1 MLLIIDAN
9 GMVDDFDPDAEYDA
23 EYDDARMAIIEARA
37 EERLG
42 SNYAREGRSSDFNQ
56 ELTYEFF

>member
-1 MLLIIDAN
+1 
-9 GMVDDFDPDAEYDA
+9 MVDDFDPDAEYDA